1 MADDKRNI
9 EIKFNTNAEETKGK
23 VDKLNKSVEDTA
35 KVTNDATKSTDK
47 LTESVT
53 SNGGAMAILDSITG
67 GYATRVKDAM
77 EASNLFKKSTDG
89 MTISQRAYT
98 AVVGTSTGALKT
110 FRIALAATG
119 IGAIVVLLGLLI
131 ANWDKLTGALT
142 RAEKAQKAVNDAMAQ
157 GTSNAKAESAELLR
171 LVAIARDETASKEA
185 RLAAIKAINEV
196 SPEYLGNI
204 TLDTINTEQAT
215 VAINNYVIAL
225 GKKMQAQA
233 IEKAI
238 QKTYD
243 DELEFRTKQA
253 SDYLKWYDY
262 ILNGWYDI
270 DEAARNRQEED
281 VKDTLSQRRALE
293 NQLQELLEKN
303 PELIYDANK
312 KSNSN
317 ILKDTQSTNKKIVE
331 SEEEKYKRIMQLQ
344 KDRLDLLREIR
355 DLEIEMI
362 DNPSDKAIAERD
374 KKLDKLYSDWE
385 NRVNSLNNLI
395 ADDELFDK
403 SLAII
408 DGYYENLIS
417 NINKD
422 YDELSGNVENIATLF
437 DNIDNNLFTDSLGG
451 FLSYYQVV
459 SQILDAYNSIN
470 DAETKARVS
479 EIYNI
484 PKLEE
489 NLQRYQ
495 ELFTKNREFLE
506 NETLNPAN
514 NPEDG
519 WVLTSLFGKGGTQEA
534 LSKMERFYEDQRMFL
549 DLQELAA
556 NRASETELERTEIK
570 QFYANRR
577 TEIDREEYENNK
589 KLNDLRLK
597 QQLTALDSYS
607 SALDATSQ
615 LMGEH
620 TAGHKTLAI
629 ASATIDTYT
638 SAVASYKGMVEAI
651 PGPVG
656 IAAGVAA
663 AAASVAMGL
672 NNVKQILSVK
682 VPGGSGSGSGGG
694 SNSFNQPNVDFVSS
708 SENQIAT
715 TVGDRMQSN
724 NEPIK
729 AYVVSSEVSSQ
740 QALDRRRVESN
751 SL

>member
-9 EIKFNTNAEETKGK
+9 EIKFTTNADETKGK

-35 KVTNDATKSTDK
+35 KVTKEASKSTDG

-53 SNGGAMAILDSITG
+53 SNGGAMSILDSVTG
-67 GYATRVKDAM
+67 GYASRVRDAI

-89 MTISQRAYT
+89 MTLSQRAYN

-110 FRIALAATG
+110 FRLALAATG
-119 IGAIVVLLGLLI
+119 IGAAIVAIGFLV
-131 ANWDKLTGALT
+131 ANWDKLFGSIKNTNKELDNYNKIANETLDNFRKET
-142 RAEKAQKAVNDAMAQ
+142 LQLNTLLSIAQDENRAREDRV
-157 GTSNAKAESAELLR
+157 L
-171 LVAIARDETASKEA
+171 
-185 RLAAIKAINEV
+185 AINELNKIM
-196 SPEYLGNI
+196 PEHLRNLTI
-204 TLDTINTEQAT
+204 ENINTKEVIELIEKYVKT
-215 VAINNYVIAL
+215 VNARIKVRSIEN
-225 GKKMQAQA
+225 A
-233 IEKAI
+233 IEAEYSGQRENSRKEEEERERGWLARKYNYI
-238 QKTYD
+238 RESNARIAKLNE
-243 DELEFRTKQA
+243 ELVNATI
-253 SDYLKWYDY
+253 DYQRMQEAVTVDTNKN
-262 ILNGWYDI
+262 ILN
-270 DEAARNRQEED
+270 N
-281 VKDTLSQRRALE
+281 
-293 NQLQELLEKN
+293 
-303 PELIYDANK
+303 
-312 KSNSN
+312 
-317 ILKDTQSTNKKIVE
+317 TQSTNKKIVE
-331 SEEEKYKRIMQLQ
+331 SEEAKQKRLAELEEARY
-344 KDRLDLLREIR
+344 RLLMRTR

-362 DNPSDKAIAERD
+362 DNPSDKAIAEKKR
-374 KKLDKLYSDWE
+374 KLDDLKKSYEDYVKELKNTFDAGETLNRQLKIAEDNYKKQTKEVEGYYSTLFNNLLGIE
-385 NRVNSLNNLI
+385 KVAGSLNQKSVDSIN
-395 ADDELFDK
+395 ADFPG
-403 SLAII
+403 SYY
-408 DGYYENLIS
+408 DGV
-417 NINKD
+417 K
-422 YDELSGNVENIATLF
+422 TLLDSF
-437 DNIDNNLFTDSLGG
+437 DNIEEGALKAQISLF
-451 FLSYYQVV
+451 
-459 SQILDAYNSIN
+459 
-470 DAETKARVS
+470 
-479 EIYNI
+479 YNI
-484 PKLEE
+484 PELRKNFE
-489 NLQRYQ
+489 RYQ

-519 WVLTSLFGKGGTQEA
+519 WVLTSLFGKGGTEEA
-534 LSKMERFYEDQRMFL
+534 LSKMEKFYEDQRMYL

-556 NRASETELERTEIK
+556 ERASETELERTEIK

-577 TEIDREEYENNK
+577 MEIDREEYENNK

-607 SALDATSQ
+607 GALDATSQ

-682 VPGGSGSGSGGG
+682 VPGGSGSGSGSGGG

-715 TVGDRMQSN
+715 TVGDRVQSN

-729 AYVVSSEVSSQ
+729 AYVVASEVSTSQ
-740 QALDRRRVESN
+740 SLERNRIESN